1 MSTLDE
7 ISTAFAAADTFEPVV
22 GAPTNVNVERI
33 WCAVVK
39 LIHIFHYHEKHDS
52 LSGLTK
58 PEAKYTSRFG
68 HVFDRLGD
76 IITNDYNP
84 NMPSDPNNQDM
95 RKKEGILKAQKS
107 RAILVAISDAE
118 AHRFI
123 LAVMEETWVI
133 YIEDLDTYYN
143 EVTARQLLDHLAK
156 NCNGLN
162 NTDVVDIYLTM
173 PKW

>member
-1 MSTLDE
+1 M
-7 ISTAFAAADTFEPVV
+7 A
-22 GAPTNVNVERI
+22 GALTNVDVERI
-33 WCAVVK
+33 RRAVVK
-39 LIHIFHYHEKHDS
+39 LIHSFYYHENHDS
-52 LSGLTK
+52 LSRLTK
-58 PEAKYTSRFG
+58 PEGKYTSRIG
-68 HVFDRLGD
+68 HVFDRLKD
-76 IITNDYNP
+76 INANDYNP
-84 NMPSDPNNQDM
+84 SMPSDPNNQNM